1 MFTTVADRVWRYD
14 RVMGACSWYSYRLRC
29 GVDDHPSC
37 QGLLG
42 AALAPFGVAP
52 DVPDTFNA
60 FMNVPVAPDGSLA
73 IEVPLSRAGDSVALR
88 AALDLLVGVAAC
100 PADLSAC
107 NGWNP
112 TAIAL
117 ELADREG

>member
-1 MFTTVADRVWRYD
+1 MPLELLLDCAPIPRDQ
-14 RVMGACSWYSYRLRC
+14 RLRY
-29 GVDDHPSC
+29 GAEDHPSC

-42 AALAPFGVAP
+42 AALASLGVAP
-52 DVPDTFNA
+52 DVPDTFDA
-60 FMNVPVAPDGSLA
+60 FMNVPVAPDGTLN
-73 IEVPLSRAGDSVALR
+73 IELPLSKAGDAVALR
-88 AALDLLVGVAAC
+88 AEVDLLVGVAAC

-117 ELADREG
+117 ELVEWSGHNC